1 MNEVDWNDLWRKA
14 KLNST
19 WRKVFGD
26 NDTVEYWNRRAESFN
41 RNAGDKRGELT
52 VDKLVKLFGI
62 DETSTVLDIGAGT
75 GRLAIPLA
83 RVAKSVTAVEPSPEM
98 MKFLKM
104 NASAERLG
112 NISFVQKR
120 WGDAAAG
127 KEIKKH
133 DIVIACHSLSMM
145 NIRNALAKMNELC
158 ERYACIYAFGG
169 KRVWDFT
176 NLWPRLYGEKFV
188 PGPSYI
194 YLVNLLYYMSINANV
209 EINKRKMERR
219 YGNLDSAMEET
230 KIKLDIRD
238 DKKDGIIRKYLI
250 DTLQEE
256 NGELFHVKEFEEVM
270 IWWEK

>member
-1 MNEVDWNDLWRKA
+1 MD
-14 KLNST
+14 S
-19 WRKVFGD
+19 KV
-26 NDTVEYWNRRAESFN
+26 
-41 RNAGDKRGELT
+41 
-52 VDKLVKLFGI
+52 LVTG
-62 DETSTVLDIGAGT
+62 GAGYI
-75 GRLAIPLA
+75 GSVFVPQLLEIGYN
-83 RVAKSVTAVEPSPEM
+83 VTALDNFMYRQNSLLDVCYHPN
-98 MKFLKM
+98 L
-104 NASAERLG
+104 NIIVGDARDGERL
-112 NISFVQKR
+112 K
-120 WGDAAAG
+120 A
-127 KEIKKH
+127 EIKKH